1 MREDVVLCAA
11 NAYHQ
16 KYYLNP
22 EYGNLPEDVQKE
34 LKLIAVDYVE
44 EIGGVFLMSFNAEQ
58 KLVLKSM
65 HEEDDLRF
73 DDAKAQQKIDELATR
88 YEALFTKLETY
99 YQALETLHGRGKSS
113 EEELTEA
120 DLQAE
125 PGANNP
131 EGHAEVRRA
140 TSEEMMSASSE
151 TLNQDVVAESEQGG
165 IRMTGSWDMPVMPD
179 DPNAEQTAYHTLFGD
194 D

>member
-73 DDAKAQQKIDELATR
+73 DDAKAQKKIGELATR

-99 YQALETLHGRGKSS
+99 YQALEMLHGRGRSS
-113 EEELTEA
+113 EELTEA
-120 DLQAE
+120 
-125 PGANNP
+125 
-131 EGHAEVRRA
+131 EGQAEVRRA
-140 TSEEMMSASSE
+140 ASEEGGTSAAE
-151 TLNQDVVAESEQGG
+151 TANQDGVAESEQGG

>member
-65 HEEDDLRF
+65 HEEDDLHF
-73 DDAKAQQKIDELATR
+73 DDAKAQKKIGELATR

-99 YQALETLHGRGKSS
+99 YQALETLHGRGRSS
-113 EEELTEA
+113 EELTEA
-120 DLQAE
+120 DMQAE

-140 TSEEMMSASSE
+140 TSEEVMTSAAE
-151 TLNQDVVAESEQGG
+151 TSNQDVVAESEQGG

>member
-44 EIGGVFLMSFNAEQ
+44 EIGGVFLMSFNADQ

-73 DDAKAQQKIDELATR
+73 DDAKAQQRIDALATR

-120 DLQAE
+120 DLQVE

-131 EGHAEVRRA
+131 EGYAEVRRA

-151 TLNQDVVAESEQGG
+151 TLNQDVVAASEQGG

>member
-44 EIGGVFLMSFNAEQ
+44 EIGGVFLMSFNADQ

-73 DDAKAQQKIDELATR
+73 DDAKAQKKIDELATR

-113 EEELTEA
+113 EEMTAA
-120 DLQAE
+120 DL
-125 PGANNP
+125 
-131 EGHAEVRRA
+131 
-140 TSEEMMSASSE
+140 
-151 TLNQDVVAESEQGG
+151 
-165 IRMTGSWDMPVMPD
+165 
-179 DPNAEQTAYHTLFGD
+179 TLFFAMAVNRKPRKITSSRNPTQSIHTTRQAVSTGV
-194 D
+194 

>member
-44 EIGGVFLMSFNAEQ
+44 EIGGVFLMSFNADQ

-73 DDAKAQQKIDELATR
+73 DDTTAQKRIGELATR

-99 YQALETLHGRGKSS
+99 YQALETLHGRGKAGA
-113 EEELTEA
+113 EVMDE
-120 DLQAE
+120 DLQVE

-140 TSEEMMSASSE
+140 TAEESSTSEEDATVVSE
-151 TLNQDVVAESEQGG
+151 AEQGS

>member
-73 DDAKAQQKIDELATR
+73 DDAKAQKKIGELATR

-99 YQALETLHGRGKSS
+99 YQALETLHGRGRSS
-113 EEELTEA
+113 EELT
-120 DLQAE
+120 
-125 PGANNP
+125 G
-131 EGHAEVRRA
+131 R
-140 TSEEMMSASSE
+140 
-151 TLNQDVVAESEQGG
+151 
-165 IRMTGSWDMPVMPD
+165 TGSQLPYP
-179 DPNAEQTAYHTLFGD
+179 EFLTAYSPHSRWRFPAVHCCKLQSESSRRTVLLPVLQT
-194 D
+194 